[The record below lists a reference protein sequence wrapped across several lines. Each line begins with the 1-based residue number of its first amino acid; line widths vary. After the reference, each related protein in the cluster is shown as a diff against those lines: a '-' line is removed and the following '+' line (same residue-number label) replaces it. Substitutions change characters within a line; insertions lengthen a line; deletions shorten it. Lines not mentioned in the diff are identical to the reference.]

1 MTGAP
6 GYLQTLRTTDPMW
19 TKGVFKKRI
28 VEGDVSSERGN
39 CQRMTV
45 LREDLCIFKGFVV
58 IFSLTYL
65 SCQSI
70 SWNPHNVRLGKWCY
84 DNEHVGEKDI
94 PARNSADRLHGA
106 ARVKKL
112 PRPWNRAVSPQPIG
126 IL

>member
-1 MTGAP
+1 
-6 GYLQTLRTTDPMW
+6 MW
-19 TKGVFKKRI
+19 TKDVFKKRT
-28 VEGDVSSERGN
+28 VESDVSSERGN

-45 LREDLCIFKGFVV
+45 LREDLSIFKGFAV
-58 IFSLTYL
+58 ILSLTYL

-70 SWNPHNVRLGKWCY
+70 SWNTQKVRLGKWCY
-84 DNEHVGEKDI
+84 DAECVGEKDA

-112 PRPWNRAVSPQPIG
+112 LRPWNRAVSSEPIG